1 MELENKV
8 LQILVKKKRE
18 LEDTQKRINNMLNKP
33 LAEEEGEGLL
43 NWKCDVHIEWTMV
56 RDDIIELYSLIAKK
70 KELESKLYTLKKA
83 EVQEGYNE
91 ERQIKVLGILKEI
104 SDLNYIFRNWWD
116 EIKPKEN
123 TGRRVRR

>member
-1 MELENKV
+1 MELENK
-8 LQILVKKKRE
+8 ILKILLKQKQE
-18 LEDTQKRINNMLNKP
+18 LEDTQKRINDMLNKP
-33 LAEEEGEGLL
+33 LTEGEGEGLL
-43 NWKCDVHIEWTMV
+43 NWECDVHIEWIKV

-70 KELESKLYTLKKA
+70 KELESKLYTLKK
-83 EVQEGYNE
+83 EEIKEGHNE
-91 ERQIKVLGILKEI
+91 NRQIKILNMLKEI

>member
-1 MELENKV
+1 MKLEFKTKKQNLIDNKKMEIKE
-8 LQILVKKKRE
+8 
-18 LEDTQKRINNMLNKP
+18 
-33 LAEEEGEGLL
+33 
-43 NWKCDVHIEWTMV
+43 
-56 RDDIIELYSLIAKK
+56 